1 MANVCDDADER
12 FVHRGRPSCP
22 RRVTGGSPGIKQRT
36 VPQSLKAYVL
46 SLISSDYLSCAFSS
60 ESQYHTKVRVLA
72 YQEECIDFV
81 VLDVSIESVCSKR
94 RLQYIRV
101 PGTFGAQSRS
111 CQLNHLMC
119 ERGRSSS
126 ARGRGGM
133 FPLLQSNSKRFCP
146 ICHGSE
152 GRAGDAS
159 SPSLP
164 PALGPLARPQGD
176 SRRHRRLHSQ
186 TDATSPHVV

>member
-1 MANVCDDADER
+1 MD
-12 FVHRGRPSCP
+12 
-22 RRVTGGSPGIKQRT
+22 RRASNREL
-36 VPQSLKAYVL
+36 SLKASKPTYVP

-60 ESQYHTKVRVLA
+60 ESSEGEIQYHTKVLA

-81 VLDVSIESVCSKR
+81 VLDVSIENVCSKR
-94 RLQYIRV
+94 RLQYMRV

-133 FPLLQSNSKRFCP
+133 FPLLQ
-146 ICHGSE
+146 
-152 GRAGDAS
+152 
-159 SPSLP
+159 
-164 PALGPLARPQGD
+164 
-176 SRRHRRLHSQ
+176 
-186 TDATSPHVV
+186 